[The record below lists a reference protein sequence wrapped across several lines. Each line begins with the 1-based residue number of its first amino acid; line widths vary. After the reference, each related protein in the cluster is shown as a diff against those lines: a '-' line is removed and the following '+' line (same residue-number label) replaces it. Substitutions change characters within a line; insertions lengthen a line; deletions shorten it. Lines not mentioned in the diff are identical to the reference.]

1 LSPLYGQGGGE
12 DDAPATLPPVEMST
26 ISSNSGFSV
35 DLRENGRRTVLA
47 VSGEV
52 DLATSPAL
60 RSVLE
65 TAFASGASEL
75 WIDFRRTT
83 FMDSS
88 GLHAVLDA
96 RARAENVGS
105 RLEIVC
111 PPGPVRRLFDIVGY
125 SERLSLRDT
134 PDE

>member
-1 LSPLYGQGGGE
+1 
-12 DDAPATLPPVEMST
+12 MSAV
-26 ISSNSGFSV
+26 SSNSDFSV
-35 DLRENGRRTVLA
+35 AVRDNGRRTVLA

-52 DLATSPAL
+52 DVATVPAL
-60 RSVLE
+60 RSAIQA
-65 TAFASGASEL
+65 AFDSGAAEL
-75 WIDFRRTT
+75 WIDLSRTT

-88 GLHAVLDA
+88 GLHAVFDA
-96 RARAENVGS
+96 RVRAENVGS

-125 SERLSLRDT
+125 SERLLLRDA